1 MEDGMESIL
10 MDKFPN
16 MERIRMVGEVKTP
29 KQVKTNF
36 DRVGEFMKVFGQ
48 EVKNKPEWP
57 NEDTMELRIDLIEE
71 ELEEFKDAILSA
83 DGTLVDVADALSD
96 LLYVV
101 YGAGHS
107 FGIDLDKCFAEVHRS
122 NMSKLDENGKPI
134 YREDGKV
141 LKGENFTEPDLT
153 SILFDASFPSEQEE
167 TEDETES
174 KTWQQLVMEEH
185 MEYYN
190 EEHGTSYTFEKYYD
204 DVVNEKIKV
213 HYDWQQLLG
222 MTDG

>member
-1 MEDGMESIL
+1 MENTL
-10 MDKFPN
+10 
-16 MERIRMVGEVKTP
+16 
-29 KQVKTNF
+29 KTNF
-36 DRVGEFMKVFGQ
+36 ERVKEFMKSFGQ
-48 EVKNKPEWP
+48 EVKSKPKWP
-57 NEDTMELRIDLIEE
+57 NDETMELRIDLIEE
-71 ELEEFKDAILSA
+71 ELGEFKDAILSA

-107 FGIDLDKCFAEVHRS
+107 FGIDLDDCFAEVHRS
-122 NMSKLDENGKPI
+122 NMSKLGEDGKPI

-141 LKGENFTEPDLT
+141 LKGPNFSEPDLERVMYE
-153 SILFDASFPSEQEE
+153 D
-167 TEDETES
+167 EDETKS

-190 EEHGTSYTFEKYYD
+190 ENHNTNYTFEEYYD
-204 DVVNEKIKV
+204 AVVNRKIEV

-222 MTDG
+222 MTNE

>member
-1 MEDGMESIL
+1 MVDGMESTL
-10 MDKFPN
+10 
-16 MERIRMVGEVKTP
+16 
-29 KQVKTNF
+29 KTNF
-36 DRVGEFMKVFGQ
+36 ERVKEFMKSFGQ
-48 EVKNKPEWP
+48 EVKSKPAWP
-57 NEDTMELRIDLIEE
+57 HWETMDLRIDLIQE
-71 ELEEFKDAILSA
+71 ELGELKDAIVNG

-122 NMSKLDENGKPI
+122 NMSKLGEDGKPI

-141 LKGENFTEPDLT
+141 LKGPNFSEPDLERVMYE
-153 SILFDASFPSEQEE
+153 D
-167 TEDETES
+167 EDETKS

-190 EEHGTSYTFEKYYD
+190 ENHNTNYTFEEYYD
-204 DVVNEKIKV
+204 AVVNKKIEV

-222 MTDG
+222 MTNE